1 MSRRAVEFG
10 CAIVIVGLLAGV
22 AGAATTQL
30 LHAVEHVTY
39 HYTFGTLLSGV
50 GGSSPVRRAVGPMI
64 GGALAG
70 FGWWMLRRRTAVPP
84 LAETIAAHRPIPRLS
99 MSIDAVLQVLLVGT
113 GASLG
118 REGAPRQLAAALG
131 DFGTTRLALTARDR
145 EILLSCAAGA
155 GLGAVYSVPL
165 GGALFAAQILLGSWH
180 PRVVGTAL
188 ITSSLAV
195 AVAAPVT
202 HLEHPLS
209 WPDAKTSY
217 LFAFLALAIAPLAV
231 AIGLAF
237 DRVMAGARPKVQYHS
252 WILIP
257 AIAAAGLLVGV
268 CSIWYPELPGNG
280 RSILTVAVNTEMTLG
295 AACVILLLKP
305 LVTAVFLR
313 AGAVGGLLTP
323 ALATGAAT
331 GSVLGS
337 CPQSVRRD
345 EHRSIG
351 AGAHL
356 SGRRVGDHPALAAVC
371 GPVRVGTRAS
381 TVLVADRVRYRGI
394 RRARPAPVAR
404 TPSSRRYVIF
414 QRMSCPVTDGFS
426 PTCRHRRRF
435 RPVRHRTA

>member
-1 MSRRAVEFG
+1 MSRRAIEFG

-22 AGAATTQL
+22 AGAATTLL
-30 LHAVEHVTY
+30 LHAIEHLTY

-50 GGSSPVRRAVGPMI
+50 GGSSPVRRAVGPMV

-99 MSIDAVLQVLLVGT
+99 MSIDAGLQVLLVGS

-131 DFGTTRLALTARDR
+131 DFGTTRLSLTPRDR
-145 EILLSCAAGA
+145 EILLACAAGA

-165 GGALFAAQILLGSWH
+165 GGALFAAQILLRSWH

-202 HLEHPLS
+202 HLEHALT
-209 WPDAKTSY
+209 WPQASTSY
-217 LFAFLALAIAPLAV
+217 LFGFLALAVAPLAAAV
-231 AIGLAF
+231 GLAF
-237 DRVMAGARPKVQYHS
+237 DRVMAAARPKVQYRS

-257 AIAAAGLLVGV
+257 AVAAAGLLVGV

-280 RSILTVAVNTEMTLG
+280 RSILTVAVDTGMTLG

-305 LVTAVFLR
+305 LLTALFLR

-331 GSVLGS
+331 GSV
-337 CPQSVRRD
+337 V
-345 EHRSIG
+345 
-351 AGAHL
+351 
-356 SGRRVGDHPALAAVC
+356 ALALNEFTGTHINVSALALTCAAGVLAITQRSPLFAALFVWELAHPPLWLLLVFAIAAFTAH
-371 GPVRVGTRAS
+371 GLRVLREHHGAE
-381 TVLVADRVRYRGI
+381 VNVNGE
-394 RRARPAPVAR
+394 
-404 TPSSRRYVIF
+404 
-414 QRMSCPVTDGFS
+414 
-426 PTCRHRRRF
+426 
-435 RPVRHRTA
+435 

>member
-1 MSRRAVEFG
+1 VSRRAVEFG
-10 CAIVIVGLLAGV
+10 CAIVIVGLLAGA
-22 AGAATTQL
+22 AGAATTLL
-30 LHAVEHVTY
+30 LHAIEHLTY

-70 FGWWMLRRRTAVPP
+70 FGWWMLRRRTTVPP

-99 MSIDAVLQVLLVGT
+99 MSIDAGLQVLLVGS

-145 EILLSCAAGA
+145 EILLACAAGA

-202 HLEHPLS
+202 HLEHPLA
-209 WPDAKTSY
+209 WPDATTSY
-217 LFAFLALAIAPLAV
+217 LFAFLALAISPLAG
-231 AIGLAF
+231 AIGLTF
-237 DRVMAGARPKVQYHS
+237 NRLMSSARPKVQYHS

-257 AIAAAGLLVGV
+257 AIAAAGLLIGV

-280 RSILTVAVNTEMTLG
+280 RSILTVAVNSGMTLG

-305 LVTAVFLR
+305 LLTAVFLR
-313 AGAVGGLLTP
+313 VGAVGGLLTP
-323 ALATGAAT
+323 ALATGAAA
-331 GSVLGS
+331 GSVVALTLN
-337 CPQSVRRD
+337 QL
-345 EHRSIG
+345 
-351 AGAHL
+351 AGTNIHV
-356 SGRRVGDHPALAAVC
+356 SALALTCAAGVLAITQRAPLFAALFVWELAHPPPWLLLIFAIAAFAAHGLRVLRERHEAAV
-371 GPVRVGTRAS
+371 T
-381 TVLVADRVRYRGI
+381 
-394 RRARPAPVAR
+394 
-404 TPSSRRYVIF
+404 
-414 QRMSCPVTDGFS
+414 
-426 PTCRHRRRF
+426 
-435 RPVRHRTA
+435 